1 MVMRTDDEESVQQQ
15 REKQRIKK
23 DVDYVNDRIRQ
34 EVLDFMDVTVLI
46 RSLNQIGSP
55 GGKSRNGRSP
65 RRKSS
70 WLSSKRKRKKR

>member
-55 GGKSRNGRSP
+55 
-65 RRKSS
+65 
-70 WLSSKRKRKKR
+70 